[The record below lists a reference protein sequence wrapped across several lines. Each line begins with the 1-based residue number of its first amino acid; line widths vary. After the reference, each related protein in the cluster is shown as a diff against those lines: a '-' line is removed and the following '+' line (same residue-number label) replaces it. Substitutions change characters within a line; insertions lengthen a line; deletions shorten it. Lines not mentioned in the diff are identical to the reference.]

1 MEFTWNQFSMVTQ
14 GHRSKIKTVTPFDPN
29 LRRVLMKLI
38 PKPFTFFLACVA
50 CTLIADVQAEE
61 WLQWRGPAR
70 TGVVSNQNWP
80 DTLAA
85 GELDSGWR
93 VKLGPGYSGPLVT
106 EDRVYVTETRGQ
118 KDEVVRALDRTT
130 GEEVWAVDWAGS
142 MSVPFFAAA
151 NGSWIRSTPTLD
163 GDDLFV
169 AGIRDVLVCLN
180 AETGEVKWK
189 VDLVKDTGASL
200 PSFGCV
206 CSPLVDEG
214 HVYMQA
220 GGGFVKLDRT
230 DGGIVWRSV
239 GDGGGMFG
247 SAFSSPVIATIAGL
261 RQAVVQTRK
270 QLCGVDLQ
278 RGKVLWSQDIEAFR
292 GMNILTPTVIGNR
305 VFTSSYGGGSFL
317 FEVTGSVEDGF
328 KASQLWRNKVQAYM
342 SSPVVID
349 GFVYLH
355 LRNQR
360 FACIDLETGKEAW
373 ITTPFGKYWSLIAAG
388 DRILALDERGELLLI
403 RANPEKFDLIDRR
416 EISTRPTW
424 AHVAVAGDQV
434 FVRELEAISVF
445 NWKQAAKGSSS
456 DSSAAE

>member
-1 MEFTWNQFSMVTQ
+1 
-14 GHRSKIKTVTPFDPN
+14 
-29 LRRVLMKLI
+29 MKLTLQLF
-38 PKPFTFFLACVA
+38 KFCMACFA
-50 CTLIADVQAEE
+50 CTWIAGAQAEE
-61 WLQWRGPAR
+61 WRQWRGPER
-70 TGVVSNQNWP
+70 TGVITSQSWP

-93 VKLGPGYSGPLVT
+93 VKLGAGYSGPLVT
-106 EDRVYVTETRGQ
+106 EDRVYVTETRGK
-118 KDEVVRALDRTT
+118 KDEVVRALDRRT

-163 GDDLFV
+163 GNDLFV

-180 AETGEVKWK
+180 AETGEVNWK
-189 VDLVKDTGASL
+189 VDFVKDTGSSL

-206 CSPLVDEG
+206 CSPLVDDG
-214 HVYMQA
+214 YVYMQA

-230 DGGIVWRSV
+230 DGNIVWKSLD
-239 GDGGGMFG
+239 DGGGMYG
-247 SAFSSPVIATIAGL
+247 SAFSSPVIATIAGQ
-261 RQAVVQTRK
+261 RQAVVQSRK

-278 RGKVLWSQDIEAFR
+278 SGKVLWSQDIEAFR
-292 GMNILTPTVIGNR
+292 GMNILTPTVIGDR

-317 FEVTGSVEDGF
+317 FEITGSVEDGF
-328 KASQLWRNKVQAYM
+328 KVTQLWRNKVQAYM

-388 DRILALDERGELLLI
+388 DRILALDECGELLLI

-416 EISTRPTW
+416 EVSTKPTW

-434 FVRELEAISVF
+434 FVRELEAIAVF
-445 NWKQAAKGSSS
+445 NWKQAAKSSPA
-456 DSSAAE
+456 DSAAAE

>member
-1 MEFTWNQFSMVTQ
+1 M
-14 GHRSKIKTVTPFDPN
+14 N
-29 LRRVLMKLI
+29 LRRNLFNCYLV
-38 PKPFTFFLACVA
+38 FVVCTSVA
-50 CTLIADVQAEE
+50 NVHAEE
-61 WLQWRGPAR
+61 WRQWRGPER
-70 TGVVSNQNWP
+70 TGVIAIDSWP

-93 VKLGPGYSGPLVT
+93 RKLGPGYSGPLVT
-106 EDRVYVTETRGQ
+106 EDRVYVTETRDQ

-180 AETGEVKWK
+180 ADTGEVKWK
-189 VDLVKDTGASL
+189 VDFVKDTGASL

-230 DGGIVWRSV
+230 DGSIVWKSV

-317 FEVTGSVEDGF
+317 FEVTGSADDGF
-328 KASQLWRNKVQAYM
+328 KATQLWRNKVQAYM

-360 FACIDLETGKEAW
+360 FACIDLETGNEAW
-373 ITTPFGKYWSLIAAG
+373 ITTPFGKYWSLIATG

-416 EISTRPTW
+416 EISSKPTW
-424 AHVAVAGDQV
+424 AHVAVAGGQV
-434 FVRELEAISVF
+434 FVRELEAIAVF
-445 NWKQAAKGSSS
+445 NWKKAAPAV
-456 DSSAAE
+456 SSASE

>member
-1 MEFTWNQFSMVTQ
+1 M
-14 GHRSKIKTVTPFDPN
+14 N
-29 LRRVLMKLI
+29 LTLQLFKFILV
-38 PKPFTFFLACVA
+38 CVA
-50 CTLIADVQAEE
+50 CTAVAKVQAEE
-61 WLQWRGPAR
+61 WRQWRGPER
-70 TGVVSNQNWP
+70 TGVIATGSWP

-93 VKLGPGYSGPLVT
+93 RKLGAGYSGPLVT
-106 EDRVYVTETRGQ
+106 EDRVYVTETRDQ

-142 MSVPFFAAA
+142 MSVPSFAAA

-189 VDLVKDTGASL
+189 VDFVKDTGSSL

-206 CSPLVDEG
+206 CSPLVDKG

-230 DGGIVWRSV
+230 NGRIVWKSV

-278 RGKVLWSQDIEAFR
+278 SGKVLWSKEIEAFR

-317 FEVTGSVEDGF
+317 FEVTGSADDGF
-328 KASQLWRNKVQAYM
+328 KATQLWRNKVQAYM

-416 EISTRPTW
+416 EISSRPTW
-424 AHVAVAGDQV
+424 AHVAVAGDQI
-434 FVRELEAISVF
+434 FVRELEAIAVF
-445 NWKQAAKGSSS
+445 SWKKAAEAV
-456 DSSAAE
+456 SSASE